1 MLEIINIFNDNGK
14 SIQALLEEYL
24 ESEFII
30 ND

>member
-14 SIQALLEEYL
+14 SIQDLLEEYL
-24 ESEFII
+24 ESEFMI